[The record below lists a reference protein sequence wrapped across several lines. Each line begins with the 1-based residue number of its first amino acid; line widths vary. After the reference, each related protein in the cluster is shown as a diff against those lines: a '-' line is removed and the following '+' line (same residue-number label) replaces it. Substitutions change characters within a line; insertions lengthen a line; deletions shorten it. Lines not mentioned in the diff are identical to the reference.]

1 MSCGPRQA
9 TPPGRASQCVPV
21 SSSQKSRDINHN
33 IKSHEGLLH
42 LPNKK
47 KKDKN
52 QTTQTQ
58 TKRTH
63 EWREGLGG
71 PAGLWLPGVIHSCVI
86 QEQGHKG
93 PSGGTGVKKYGDFSL
108 PVDPTQD
115 RGGPNLFKFF
125 MFFGSTAGPSRR
137 PLSKARTS
145 ALPPGSLHL
154 DKLVRP
160 AGQSVRQRRR
170 AAGRRRT
177 SRSQTPARG
186 ARVPDTRGSQAG
198 VFSP

>member
-1 MSCGPRQA
+1 MK
-9 TPPGRASQCVPV
+9 ASSTYQ
-21 SSSQKSRDINHN
+21 I
-33 IKSHEGLLH
+33 
-42 LPNKK
+42 KK
-47 KKDKN
+47 KKK
-52 QTTQTQ
+52 TR
-58 TKRTH
+58 TKRHKHKPRGHTR
-63 EWREGLGG
+63 WREGHGG

-137 PLSKARTS
+137 PLSKARTP

-177 SRSQTPARG
+177 SRSQTPAR
-186 ARVPDTRGSQAG
+186 
-198 VFSP
+198 